1 LALSNDFAESAFRP
15 ELPSRLLMPLEV
27 QAYKQPMHPN
37 FTLRRLADTVQPDE
51 SEVQAV
57 RDRFGAVWMSLA
69 RAFPRSR
76 FVPIGSHS
84 RGTAI
89 AVHSHLDFLV
99 LLPSDWAR
107 RGAYWV
113 SPVTIIHRMIE
124 SMMQLGLALEV
135 RRDGRGVALNFRRG
149 TFAVDVMPGF
159 LVRVSDSHP
168 VYLVPGDDNRWIEV
182 TPERHNAF
190 FSRSN
195 AECGAKLQAI
205 SRLVRAWRFACCPP
219 LEISSL
225 YVDMMLATS
234 DIASGVKSYGQS
246 LSDFFKALVERE
258 LRALSDPA
266 GVSGVI
272 VASSSNA
279 ALDRLYDAAK
289 AAAAHAQAALDA
301 QLRGDNAEANHQ
313 WETIFRRR
321 ISRRQRHAM
330 GG

>member
-1 LALSNDFAESAFRP
+1 
-15 ELPSRLLMPLEV
+15 
-27 QAYKQPMHPN
+27 MHPN
-37 FTLRRLADTVQPDE
+37 FALRRLAESVQPDE
-51 SEVQAV
+51 GEVQAV
-57 RDRFGAVWMSLA
+57 RDRFGAVLMSLA
-69 RAFPRSR
+69 SAFPRSR
-76 FVPIGSHS
+76 FLPIGSHS

-89 AVHSHLDFLV
+89 AVNSHLDFLV

-107 RGAYWV
+107 RGTYWV
-113 SPVTIIHRMIE
+113 SPLTIIHRMIE
-124 SMMQLGLALEV
+124 SMRQLRLAPEV
-135 RRDGRGVALNFRRG
+135 RRDGGAITLYFKRS
-149 TFAVDVMPGF
+149 TFAVDVVPGF
-159 LVRVSDSHP
+159 LMRVAESYP
-168 VYLVPGDDNRWIEV
+168 VYLMPGEDNRWIEAA
-182 TPERHNAF
+182 PESHDAL

-205 SRLVRAWRFACCPP
+205 SRLIRAWRFAGCPP
-219 LEISSL
+219 FEISSL

-234 DIASGVKSYGQS
+234 DIASGVKSYGHS

-266 GVSGVI
+266 RVSGAI

-279 ALDRLYDAAK
+279 ALGRLYDAAK

-321 ISRRQRHAM
+321 ISRRQQHAM

>member
-1 LALSNDFAESAFRP
+1 
-15 ELPSRLLMPLEV
+15 
-27 QAYKQPMHPN
+27 MHPN
-37 FTLRRLADTVQPDE
+37 FALRRLVDSVQPE
-51 SEVQAV
+51 AGEVQAI
-57 RDRFGAVWMSLA
+57 RDGFGAVRTALA
-69 RAFPRSR
+69 TAFPRSR
-76 FVPIGSHS
+76 FVPIGSHC

-89 AVHSHLDFLV
+89 AVHSHVDFLAR
-99 LLPSDWAR
+99 LPSDWVTW
-107 RGAYWV
+107 GAHRV

-124 SMMQLGLALEV
+124 SMTQLRLAPEV
-135 RRDGRGVALNFRRG
+135 RPDGRGVALYFKRG
-149 TFAVDVMPGF
+149 TFTVDVLPGF
-159 LVRVSDSHP
+159 LVRVSDSYP
-168 VYLVPGDDNRWIEV
+168 VYLMPGEDNRWIEAA
-182 TPERHNAF
+182 PESHNAL

-205 SRLVRAWRFACCPP
+205 SRLVRAWRFAGRPP
-219 LEISSL
+219 FEISSL

-246 LSDFFKALVERE
+246 LSDFFRALVERE
-258 LRALSDPA
+258 LQGLSDPA

-289 AAAAHAQAALDA
+289 AAAAHARAALDA

-321 ISRRQRHAM
+321 ISRRQQYAM